1 MPLSIT
7 EINLIIFVFGPVT
20 ALLAYFLCNVY
31 INLWAKC
38 GFGDKTATGYGVLG
52 PVLVLLALNLSFP
65 KSEYVVPL
73 FALTLITFI
82 YWIDDLFGLSAIT
95 RILLMVLLV
104 PVFYLFIDRAA
115 DNLALAPTVL
125 FFLCS
130 LLSVLL
136 VNVSNFYDGA
146 DLNLG
151 TFILLFTVTNSFF
164 IPIDHP
170 LFLVLCVFASFS
182 LGFSFKNANPFSIY
196 FGDSGSFFF
205 AGVIFLV
212 LISILSGVLPFQP
225 LMLVPLFIPVLDVVF
240 VLFIRIRRKDDLF
253 SRNYYH
259 LYQRI
264 QILSDRRFF
273 HLMPQIV
280 NLFVCFLLNY
290 LFHIWGHF
298 EQIFLVFFFFC
309 VTLIIYF
316 LFFLSFGDLKG
327 LLNEK

>member
-7 EINLIIFVFGPVT
+7 EINLIIYVFGPVT
-20 ALLAYFLCNVY
+20 ALLGYFFCNAY
-31 INLWAKC
+31 INLWVKC

-52 PVLVLLALNLSFP
+52 PVLVLLALILSFP
-65 KSEYVVPL
+65 KSEYLFPL
-73 FALTLITFI
+73 CALTLITFI
-82 YWIDDLFGLSAIT
+82 YWIDDLFGLSATT
-95 RILLMVLLV
+95 RVFLMVLLV

-125 FFLCS
+125 FFSCS
-130 LLSVLL
+130 LLSILL

-146 DLNLG
+146 DLNLV

-170 LFLVLCVFASFS
+170 LFLVLWVFASFS
-182 LGFSFKNANPFSIY
+182 LGFSFQNANPFSIY

-212 LISILSGVLPFQP
+212 LISILSGALSFQP

-240 VLFIRIRRKDDLF
+240 VLFIRMRRREDLL

-264 QILSDRRFF
+264 QILSDRKFF
-273 HLMPQIV
+273 YLMPQIM
-280 NLFVCFLLNY
+280 NLFVCFMLNY
-290 LFHIWGHF
+290 LFQIWVNF
-298 EQIFLVFFFFC
+298 EQIFFIFIFFC

-316 LFFLSFGDLKG
+316 LFFLSFGDFKG
-327 LLNEK
+327 LLNGK